1 MDNPERLEQFAQYL
15 ERRAPGRR
23 TTILYVSDV
32 RQFAVVNNK
41 PWREIT
47 MQDIDRFVDQQRQA
61 GLSAATVKRRV
72 AALKV
77 FFDFL
82 AEETGDLSWAN
93 PVRFKRHAGK
103 QPRRLPRDLTN
114 DAVAQVWAV
123 IDSPRDRAWFAL
135 LWRAGLRVGE
145 LVGLRLADLLAAPT
159 DMQPAQL
166 RVLGKGQKER
176 LVLLTAD
183 AYAVLT
189 AWLAE
194 RPASAVAHLFL
205 NERGQPLTVS
215 GIEWLLHQY
224 GQQAGVPLTPHQL
237 RHTFAR
243 QVTEAGMPMTSLSKL
258 LGHAQISTTQIYT
271 AGADPKLAQEYQQTM
286 AHLVLPAPPLA
297 PALPRPA
304 AAAATAA
311 AGAAAASAAASTP
324 LPALP
329 DWAAWAPHLP
339 VCLRQ
344 ASLDFVQRHLPSYKP
359 TRRRRQALHV
369 LAELRRFWDWL
380 LSQRPISQPWEVR
393 LSDLQAYQQQRGT
406 AGKAPQTIN
415 DVLHYLL
422 ALLREL
428 AEQGQPIDATV
439 FRWRPLP
446 RPQSLPRHLSPSES
460 QLLEQHVQA
469 RAANDGYLIR
479 LENACFWVLAHS
491 GLRASECVDLQ
502 YQDCDL
508 ANHCLMVRQGKG
520 ARDRLVYLS
529 GTAEHALRCY
539 LADAPR
545 SAAAPL
551 FVYASGAPISYGW
564 LLAHISALGQAAGV
578 SALTPHRLRHT
589 LATRLLNAG
598 MDVTRI
604 QRLLGHEHLA
614 TTMIYARV
622 ADTTVEKD
630 YRLAMQQIERQHL
643 PLSDTPLAVD
653 WPVARH
659 ELHSPTAA
667 TQDNQF
673 DNSV

>member
-1 MDNPERLEQFAQYL
+1 MAEPDRLEQFAQYL

-32 RQFAVVNNK
+32 RQFAAVICK

-47 MQDIDRFVDQQRQA
+47 MQDIDAFVDQQRQV

-103 QPRRLPRDLTN
+103 QPRRLPRDLKD

-123 IDSPRDRAWFAL
+123 IGSPRDRAWFAL

-145 LVGLRLADLLAAPT
+145 LVGLRLDDLLAAPT
-159 DMQPAQL
+159 DTQPARL

-189 AWLAE
+189 AWLVE
-194 RPASAVAHLFL
+194 RPASNTPYIFL
-205 NERGQPLTVS
+205 NDRGQPLTVN

-224 GQQAGVPLTPHQL
+224 GQQAGVSVTPHQL

-243 QVTEAGMPMTSLSKL
+243 QVTEAGMPITSLSKL
-258 LGHAQISTTQIYT
+258 LGHAQITTTQIYT
-271 AGADPKLAQEYQQTM
+271 AGADPELAQTYQQTM
-286 AHLVLPAPPLA
+286 AQLTSAVAPP
-297 PALPRPA
+297 PDLPLP
-304 AAAATAA
+304 
-311 AGAAAASAAASTP
+311 AAASAPAASGPP
-324 LPALP
+324 LPLP

-339 VCLRQ
+339 PGLRQ
-344 ASLDFVQRHLPSYKP
+344 ASLDFVQRHLPTYKP

-380 LSQRPISQPWEVR
+380 LSQRLITQPWEVC
-393 LSDLQAYQQQRGT
+393 LTDLQRYQQQRSI

-415 DVLHYLL
+415 DVVHYLL

-428 AEQGQPIDATV
+428 ADQGQPIDASV

-446 RPQSLPRHLSPSES
+446 RPESLPRHLSAAES

-469 RAANDGYLIR
+469 RGASDAPLIR

-491 GLRASECVDLQ
+491 GLRASECVDLH

-508 ANHCLMVRQGKG
+508 AGRRLLVRQGKG
-520 ARDRLVYLS
+520 GHDRLVYLS
-529 GTAEHALRCY
+529 TTAVQALRRY
-539 LADAPR
+539 LADTPR
-545 SAAAPL
+545 PATAPL
-551 FVYASGAPISYGW
+551 FSQPSGAPITYEW
-564 LLAHISALGQAAGV
+564 LLPHIAALGAAAGV
-578 SALTPHRLRHT
+578 AGVTPHRLRHT

-598 MDVTRI
+598 MDITRI
-604 QRLLGHEHLA
+604 QRLLGHQHLA
-614 TTMIYARV
+614 TTMIYARI
-622 ADTTVEKD
+622 ADTTVEND
-630 YRLAMQQIERQHL
+630 YRRALQHIERQQL
-643 PLSDTPLAVD
+643 PLSDTPVAVD
-653 WPVARH
+653 WRVTRQ
-659 ELHSPTAA
+659 ELYSPAAA
-667 TQDNQF
+667 TQDNQL

>member
-1 MDNPERLEQFAQYL
+1 MAEPDRLEQFARYL

-32 RQFAVVNNK
+32 RQFAAVLSK

-47 MQDIDRFVDQQRQA
+47 MQDIDAFVDQQRQA

-82 AEETGDLSWAN
+82 AEETGDLSWPN

-103 QPRRLPRDLTN
+103 QPRRLPRDLKD
-114 DAVAQVWAV
+114 DAVTQVWAV
-123 IDSPRDRAWFAL
+123 ISSPRDRAWFAL

-145 LVGLRLADLLAAPT
+145 LVGLRLDDLLAAPT
-159 DMQPAQL
+159 ATQPARL

-189 AWLAE
+189 AWLVE
-194 RPASAVAHLFL
+194 RPASDTPHIFL
-205 NERGQPLTVS
+205 NDRGQPLTVN

-224 GQQAGVPLTPHQL
+224 GQQADVTLTPHQL

-243 QVTEAGMPMTSLSKL
+243 QVTEAGMPLASLSKL
-258 LGHAQISTTQIYT
+258 LGHAQITTTQIYT
-271 AGADPKLAQEYQQTM
+271 AGADPELAQAYQHTM
-286 AHLVLPAPPLA
+286 AQLTMPAAPPA
-297 PALPRPA
+297 DVPLPPA
-304 AAAATAA
+304 APVIT
-311 AGAAAASAAASTP
+311 GSAP
-324 LPALP
+324 PPALP
-329 DWAAWAPHLP
+329 DWDIWAPHLP
-339 VCLRQ
+339 AGLRQ
-344 ASLDFVQRHLPSYKP
+344 ASLEFVQRHLPTYKP

-380 LSQRPISQPWEVR
+380 LSQRPITQPWEVR
-393 LSDLQAYQQQRGT
+393 LTDLQGYQQQRGA

-415 DVLHYLL
+415 DVVHYLL

-428 AEQGQPIDATV
+428 ADQGQSIDASV

-446 RPQSLPRHLSPSES
+446 RPESLPRHLSAAES
-460 QLLEQHVQA
+460 QLLEQHVQRREA
-469 RAANDGYLIR
+469 SDEPRIR

-491 GLRASECVDLQ
+491 GLRASECVELQ

-508 ANHCLMVRQGKG
+508 AGRRLLVRQGKG
-520 ARDRLVYLS
+520 NRDRLVYLS
-529 GTAEHALRCY
+529 ATAVQALRRY
-539 LADAPR
+539 LADTPR
-545 SAAAPL
+545 PPTAAL
-551 FVYASGAPISYGW
+551 FTQPSGAPITYEW
-564 LLAHISALGQAAGV
+564 LLPHIAALGAAAGV
-578 SALTPHRLRHT
+578 AGVTPHRLRHT

-604 QRLLGHEHLA
+604 QRLLGHQHLA
-614 TTMIYARV
+614 TTMIYARI
-622 ADTTVEKD
+622 ADTTVEND
-630 YRLAMQQIERQHL
+630 YRRALQHIECQQL
-643 PLSDTPLAVD
+643 PLSNTPVAVD
-653 WPVARH
+653 WPIARQ
-659 ELHSPTAA
+659 EPLSPAAA
-667 TQDNQF
+667 TQDNQL

>member
-1 MDNPERLEQFAQYL
+1 MDEPDRLKQFTQYL

-23 TTILYVSDV
+23 TTLLYVSDV
-32 RQFAVVNNK
+32 RQFTAIISK

-47 MQDIDRFVDQQRQA
+47 MQDIDSFVDQQRQA
-61 GLSAATVKRRV
+61 GLSAATVRRRV

-103 QPRRLPRDLTN
+103 QPRRLPRDLKD

-123 IDSPRDRAWFAL
+123 IGSLRDRAWFAL

-145 LVGLRLADLLAAPT
+145 LVGLRLDDLLAAPT
-159 DMQPAQL
+159 DTQPARL

-189 AWLAE
+189 TWLVE
-194 RPASAVAHLFL
+194 RPASATPHIFL
-205 NERGQPLTVS
+205 NNRGQPLTVN

-224 GQQAGVPLTPHQL
+224 GQQAGVTLTPHQL

-243 QVTEAGMPMTSLSKL
+243 QVTEAGMPITSLSKL
-258 LGHAQISTTQIYT
+258 LGHAQITTTQIYT
-271 AGADPKLAQEYQQTM
+271 AGADPELARAYQQTM
-286 AHLVLPAPPLA
+286 AQLALPAPVPV
-297 PALPRPA
+297 PDGALPPLVP
-304 AAAATAA
+304 
-311 AGAAAASAAASTP
+311 AAAASAP
-324 LPALP
+324 PPALP

-339 VCLRQ
+339 LGLRQ
-344 ASLDFVQRHLPSYKP
+344 VSLDFVQRHLPTYKP
-359 TRRRRQALHV
+359 TRRRLQALHV

-380 LSQRPISQPWEVR
+380 LSQRALSQPWEVR
-393 LSDLQAYQQQRGT
+393 LTDLQSYQQQRAT
-406 AGKAPQTIN
+406 EGKAPQTIN
-415 DVLHYLL
+415 DVLHYVL

-428 AEQGQPIDATV
+428 ADQGQPIDASV
-439 FRWRPLP
+439 FRWQPLP
-446 RPQSLPRHLSPSES
+446 RPASLPRHLSTSES
-460 QLLEQHVQA
+460 QLLAQHVQT
-469 RAANDGYLIR
+469 RAASDAPLIR

-508 ANHCLMVRQGKG
+508 AGHRLMVRQGKG
-520 ARDRLVYLS
+520 GRDRLVYLS
-529 GTAEHALRCY
+529 ATSAQALRRY
-539 LADAPR
+539 LADTPR
-545 SAAAPL
+545 PATAPL
-551 FVYASGAPISYGW
+551 FSRPAGAPITYEW
-564 LLAHISALGQAAGV
+564 LLRHIAALGAAAGV
-578 SALTPHRLRHT
+578 AGVTPHRLRHT

-604 QRLLGHEHLA
+604 QRLLGHQHLA

-622 ADTTVEKD
+622 ADTTVEND
-630 YRLAMQQIERQHL
+630 YRQALQHIERQHL
-643 PLSDTPLAVD
+643 PLSDTPVAVD
-653 WPVARH
+653 WPLTRQ
-659 ELHSPTAA
+659 ERIPAA
-667 TQDNQF
+667 LTTQDNQL

>member
-1 MDNPERLEQFAQYL
+1 MAEPDRLEQFAQYL

-32 RQFAVVNNK
+32 RQFAAVICK

-47 MQDIDRFVDQQRQA
+47 MQDIDAFVDQQRQV

-103 QPRRLPRDLTN
+103 QPRRLPRDLKD

-123 IDSPRDRAWFAL
+123 IGSPRDRAWFAL

-145 LVGLRLADLLAAPT
+145 LVGLRLDDLLAAPT
-159 DMQPAQL
+159 DTQPARL

-189 AWLAE
+189 AWLVE
-194 RPASAVAHLFL
+194 RPASDTPYIFL
-205 NERGQPLTVS
+205 NDRGQPLTVN

-224 GQQAGVPLTPHQL
+224 GQQAGVSVTPHQL

-243 QVTEAGMPMTSLSKL
+243 QVTEAGMPITSLSKL
-258 LGHAQISTTQIYT
+258 LGHAQITTTQIYT
-271 AGADPKLAQEYQQTM
+271 AGADPELAQTYQQTM
-286 AHLVLPAPPLA
+286 AQLTSAVAPP
-297 PALPRPA
+297 PDLPLP
-304 AAAATAA
+304 
-311 AGAAAASAAASTP
+311 AAASAPAASGPP
-324 LPALP
+324 LPLP

-339 VCLRQ
+339 PGLRQ
-344 ASLDFVQRHLPSYKP
+344 ASLDFVQRHLPTYKP

-380 LSQRPISQPWEVR
+380 LSQRLITQPWEVC
-393 LSDLQAYQQQRGT
+393 LTDLQRYQQQRSI

-415 DVLHYLL
+415 DVVHYLL

-428 AEQGQPIDATV
+428 ADQGQPIDASV

-446 RPQSLPRHLSPSES
+446 RPESLPRHLSAAES

-469 RAANDGYLIR
+469 RGASDAPLIR

-491 GLRASECVDLQ
+491 GLRASECVDLH

-508 ANHCLMVRQGKG
+508 AGRRLLVRQGKG
-520 ARDRLVYLS
+520 GHDRLVYLS
-529 GTAEHALRCY
+529 TTAVQALRRY
-539 LADAPR
+539 LADTPR
-545 SAAAPL
+545 PATAPL
-551 FVYASGAPISYGW
+551 FSQPSGAPITYEW
-564 LLAHISALGQAAGV
+564 LLPHIAALGAAAGV
-578 SALTPHRLRHT
+578 AGVTPHRLRHT

-598 MDVTRI
+598 MDITRI
-604 QRLLGHEHLA
+604 QRLLGHQHLA
-614 TTMIYARV
+614 TTMIYARI
-622 ADTTVEKD
+622 ADTTVEND
-630 YRLAMQQIERQHL
+630 YRRALQHIERQQL
-643 PLSDTPLAVD
+643 PLSDTPVAVD
-653 WPVARH
+653 WRVTRQ
-659 ELHSPTAA
+659 ELYSPAAA
-667 TQDNQF
+667 TQDNQL